1 LLVFGKLKVERCKVD
16 IAKSKNNVPIRLT
29 EERWFHIVENHD
41 ELAGYY
47 DEVLNTIE
55 DPDFIIKGYRGALI
69 ALKKMNNKFL
79 AVIYKEL
86 NPNEGFI
93 ITAYF
98 TSKIKL
104 EKEEIIWQKQF

>member
-1 LLVFGKLKVERCKVD
+1 MD

-104 EKEEIIWQKQF
+104 EKEEIIWQKQL

>member
-1 LLVFGKLKVERCKVD
+1 VD

-86 NPNEGFI
+86 NPMRDLLLLLI
-93 ITAYF
+93 LQV
-98 TSKIKL
+98 K
-104 EKEEIIWQKQF
+104 

>member
-1 LLVFGKLKVERCKVD
+1 MD

-86 NPNEGFI
+86 NPMRDLLLLLI
-93 ITAYF
+93 LQV
-98 TSKIKL
+98 K
-104 EKEEIIWQKQF
+104 

>member
-1 LLVFGKLKVERCKVD
+1 MD

-55 DPDFIIKGYRGALI
+55 DPDFIIKGYKGALI

-104 EKEEIIWQKQF
+104 EREEIIWQKQL

>member
-1 LLVFGKLKVERCKVD
+1 MVSYSRK
-16 IAKSKNNVPIRLT
+16 P
-29 EERWFHIVENHD
+29 RWISGI
-41 ELAGYY
+41 LWWS
-47 DEVLNTIE
+47 LNTIE